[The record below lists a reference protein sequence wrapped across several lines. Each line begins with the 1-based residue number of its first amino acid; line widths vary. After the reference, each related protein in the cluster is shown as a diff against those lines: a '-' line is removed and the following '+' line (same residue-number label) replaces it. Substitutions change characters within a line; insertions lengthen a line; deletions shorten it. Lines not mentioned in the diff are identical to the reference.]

1 MQISST
7 IILAAMAPVV
17 WGSSYLVTTELLPDG
32 YPVSAA
38 ALRALPAGL
47 ILLILVRN
55 LPQGIWIMRTVV
67 LGALNFSI
75 FWWLLF
81 VSAYELPGGVAA
93 TVSSTQPLMVFYLA
107 RWLLGQSSPL
117 TAIFSSIAGLV
128 GVGLLVLTPEA
139 ELSTIGLIAALGA
152 AVSMALGTVLTRK
165 WQPSVSALT
174 FTAWQLTA
182 GGLLLLPAALLFEP
196 PLPSL
201 TANNVIGFVYLG
213 LFGSALGY
221 FFWFRCI
228 AKYGP
233 SVAAPL
239 TLLSPATAVLLG
251 WVILGQTLSV
261 LQSVGIVMVLSSI
274 WISQRAIIKVQAKK

>member
-1 MQISST
+1 
-7 IILAAMAPVV
+7 
-17 WGSSYLVTTELLPDG
+17 
-32 YPVSAA
+32 
-38 ALRALPAGL
+38 
-47 ILLILVRN
+47 
-55 LPQGIWIMRTVV
+55 MRTVV

-81 VSAYELPGGVAA
+81 VSAYELPGGVGA

-107 RWLLGQSSPL
+107 RWILGQSSPL
-117 TAIFSSIAGLV
+117 TAILASIAGLL

-139 ELSTIGLIAALGA
+139 ELSIIGLIAALGGA
-152 AVSMALGTVLTRK
+152 ISMALGTVLTRK

-182 GGLLLLPAALLFEP
+182 GGLLLVPATLFFEP

-213 LFGSALGY
+213 LFGSVLGY

-228 AKYGP
+228 AIYGP

-251 WVILGQTLSV
+251 WIFLGQTLSV
-261 LQSVGIVMVLSSI
+261 LQSVGIIMVLSSI
-274 WISQRAIIKVQAKK
+274 WFSQRAIMKAQAKT